1 MVKITSNDSIDDKKG
16 LLKGLAMTTT
26 KPIYTQLNF
35 VIISVENLEESL
47 RFYTDTIGLNH
58 SPIEECR
65 ENTTKD
71 FWSVPSDTN
80 IRQVLCFRDN
90 SEIGQ
95 ILLIEFSNKE
105 KTYIK
110 PDQDFGMIRG
120 LWNIN
125 FYVEN
130 ILTSVQVLK
139 SKGYCPWTDPVLHK
153 IGENVGSPIEVIL
166 DGPDRIAINLVQLP
180 KNSENQSI
188 QKICDYFQSNGTTR
202 LGFTEVVTTSHCV
215 QSTADAALFYQQVL
229 GMDVMFQDTLKS
241 PESNLFLRRPYD
253 GQTQITFLQGSHHY
267 GKVVLSEPLNYEIP
281 NTIDIARPPN
291 IGYFAQGF
299 FVDSLDRATQACKEL
314 NVVLWQ
320 NALLTIGDYG
330 DCNSL
335 LVQCPGSDALI
346 ALFEKK

>member
-105 KTYIK
+105 KTET
-110 PDQDFGMIRG
+110 
-120 LWNIN
+120 NI
-125 FYVEN
+125 Y
-130 ILTSVQVLK
+130 Q
-139 SKGYCPWTDPVLHK
+139 
-153 IGENVGSPIEVIL
+153 
-166 DGPDRIAINLVQLP
+166 
-180 KNSENQSI
+180 
-188 QKICDYFQSNGTTR
+188 TR
-202 LGFTEVVTTSHCV
+202 NC
-215 QSTADAALFYQQVL
+215 Y
-229 GMDVMFQDTLKS
+229 
-241 PESNLFLRRPYD
+241 Y
-253 GQTQITFLQGSHHY
+253 
-267 GKVVLSEPLNYEIP
+267 
-281 NTIDIARPPN
+281 
-291 IGYFAQGF
+291 
-299 FVDSLDRATQACKEL
+299 
-314 NVVLWQ
+314 
-320 NALLTIGDYG
+320 
-330 DCNSL
+330 
-335 LVQCPGSDALI
+335 
-346 ALFEKK
+346 